1 MTTLFIYSLTMAMI
15 LLVLVPVYHLA
26 MSRLQYYKINRIVL
40 LLIALTGM
48 SIYPLLH
55 GATPHAAPATP
66 TLDIAQIMAMSA
78 QDYAEPVIAQEHDAL
93 DVSLRVI
100 AWIFLAGM
108 VATFIFILRTW
119 IKILYII
126 YKGEKHKFGP
136 YTIVVGDDK
145 MAPFSFG
152 WLIVMN
158 KEDYKE
164 MNPMILTHEMKHLS
178 AGHTWDLILFQIIA
192 VLNWYNPAAWI
203 LMAEIKAVH
212 EYQAD
217 KAVLDSGADASQ
229 YQLLLIKKAVGTRFP
244 SVANSLN
251 HSKLKKR
258 ITMMLSSKKESPS
271 RWRLTAMVP
280 ALALALCLVNNPAVA
295 NTIERMK
302 SVTLFSED
310 NSKDKDSES
319 SHNSQPS
326 VINSGTVKKTLAN
339 VILDNGTVKSVPV
352 VNQAAKEDA
361 TAPKATAEPKAE
373 FTCTGKV
380 TDESGAPIPGVIVKT
395 PKEATVT
402 DANGDF
408 SLKTEQ
414 FNVAKIMYVGY
425 ETVKM
430 SLTRSNMGTIKLSK
444 SDTDEDYSDR
454 VGGQHCHYVSDTT
467 VVVYVDG
474 VKHDRLDDLNPQDI
488 ESMTV
493 VKGDNPKIL
502 ITTKKSAP
510 KLNGKMTMIVNGTSI
525 DLSEIPEITEASP
538 SADTQIVI
546 TDNDDE
552 TIIDVE
558 TKDGNRTRNRTINKS
573 K

>member
-1 MTTLFIYSLTMAMI
+1 
-15 LLVLVPVYHLA
+15 
-26 MSRLQYYKINRIVL
+26 
-40 LLIALTGM
+40 
-48 SIYPLLH
+48 
-55 GATPHAAPATP
+55 
-66 TLDIAQIMAMSA
+66 
-78 QDYAEPVIAQEHDAL
+78 
-93 DVSLRVI
+93 
-100 AWIFLAGM
+100 
-108 VATFIFILRTW
+108 
-119 IKILYII
+119 
-126 YKGEKHKFGP
+126 
-136 YTIVVGDDK
+136 
-145 MAPFSFG
+145 
-152 WLIVMN
+152 
-158 KEDYKE
+158 
-164 MNPMILTHEMKHLS
+164 
-178 AGHTWDLILFQIIA
+178 
-192 VLNWYNPAAWI
+192 
-203 LMAEIKAVH
+203 
-212 EYQAD
+212 
-217 KAVLDSGADASQ
+217 
-229 YQLLLIKKAVGTRFP
+229 
-244 SVANSLN
+244 
-251 HSKLKKR
+251 
-258 ITMMLSSKKESPS
+258 MMLSSKKESPS

-310 NSKDKDSES
+310 NSKGKDSES

-326 VINSGTVKKTLAN
+326 AINSGTVKKTSAN
-339 VILDNGTVKSVPV
+339 VILDNGTFKSVPV
-352 VNQAAKEDA
+352 VNQAAKGDA
-361 TAPKATAEPKAE
+361 TVPKAAAEPKAE

-380 TDESGAPIPGVIVKT
+380 TDESGTPIPGVIVKT

-414 FNVAKIMYVGY
+414 FNVAKVMYVGY

-430 SLTRSNMGTIKLSK
+430 SLTRSNMGTIKLTK

-474 VKHDRLDDLNPQDI
+474 VKHDKLDDLNPQDI

-525 DLSEIPEITEASP
+525 DLNEIPEITEASP

>member
-1 MTTLFIYSLTMAMI
+1 
-15 LLVLVPVYHLA
+15 
-26 MSRLQYYKINRIVL
+26 
-40 LLIALTGM
+40 
-48 SIYPLLH
+48 
-55 GATPHAAPATP
+55 
-66 TLDIAQIMAMSA
+66 
-78 QDYAEPVIAQEHDAL
+78 
-93 DVSLRVI
+93 
-100 AWIFLAGM
+100 
-108 VATFIFILRTW
+108 
-119 IKILYII
+119 
-126 YKGEKHKFGP
+126 
-136 YTIVVGDDK
+136 
-145 MAPFSFG
+145 
-152 WLIVMN
+152 
-158 KEDYKE
+158 
-164 MNPMILTHEMKHLS
+164 
-178 AGHTWDLILFQIIA
+178 
-192 VLNWYNPAAWI
+192 
-203 LMAEIKAVH
+203 
-212 EYQAD
+212 
-217 KAVLDSGADASQ
+217 
-229 YQLLLIKKAVGTRFP
+229 
-244 SVANSLN
+244 
-251 HSKLKKR
+251 
-258 ITMMLSSKKESPS
+258 MMLSSKKESPS